1 MASLRGWGTVSM
13 MQATSTNGAPA
24 SENSMRPSSTSSCGM
39 IAMTN
44 RTTSSCDMAYPLAK
58 VWLLNSVEAAAP
70 TVLDDTHRPL
80 HQGPGLPEVGRDHE
94 CPHTG
99 DVPATRVVARDEAL
113 VLQVGEDLLLR

>member
-1 MASLRGWGTVSM
+1 MA
-13 MQATSTNGAPA
+13 
-24 SENSMRPSSTSSCGM
+24 PSGTSSCGM
-39 IAMTN
+39 IAMAN

-80 HQGPGLPEVGRDHE
+80 HQGPGLPEIGRDHE